1 MSAVPV
7 LGPEQRA
14 AAWAALASEEYEV
27 LVVGG
32 GVTGAGVALDAATRG
47 LKTAMVE
54 ARDFA
59 SGTSSRSSKLFHGG
73 LRYLEQFDFG
83 LVREALHE
91 RDLAVNRI
99 SPHLVKPLQFL
110 YPLTHRVW
118 ERPYV
123 TAGLA
128 LYDGLARF
136 GALSEP
142 MPAQKH
148 LTRTG
153 ARKLF
158 PALRPDALVGAVR
171 YYDAQA
177 DDARHTLT
185 VALTAAKYGAT
196 VLNSA
201 EVVSFTRVGGRVVGA
216 RVRDVE
222 TGQEVDVKSEVV
234 VNATGVWTDDLQTL
248 VGGRGRFHV
257 RASKGVHI
265 VVPRDRI
272 NGETGLILKTEK
284 SVLFVIP
291 WGSHW
296 IVGTT
301 DTDWDLDKAHPAASK
316 ADIDYIL
323 EHVNKV
329 LTTPLSHED
338 ISGVYAGLRPLLSG
352 ESEDTSQLSREH
364 AVARPSPGVISVA
377 GGKYTTYRPMAAD
390 AVDAVAED
398 VTRTVPASV
407 TEDIPLLGAEGYHA
421 MVNTLDRL
429 AEQWGIGRYR
439 AEHLLNRFGSMTP
452 DVLALAAEDR
462 DLLTPVPGAEEYLM
476 VEMVWGAAHEG
487 ALHLDDL
494 LARRT
499 RISIETPHRGTE
511 SAEPVA
517 RAVAGVLGGT
527 RSGSPTRW
535 PPTPPGSRPSGAR
548 RPRPTTGRPTPSG
561 SPRRTPAPSPSAAP
575 SCRRSASG
583 LQPRPGADGCC
594 AEPSCSSSGRD
605 RSSLGPLP
613 SSSRVGGAV
622 RGKDDGHAHRRA
634 HLRRPRPDR
643 EARAL
648 PRRLRQRRGVGPG
661 HEDLHPAGRPAGA
674 GRLPLAQRQRVH
686 GPGDRARVP
695 ARGLGA
701 RPRPA
706 GR

>member
-1 MSAVPV
+1 MTAVRP
-7 LGPEQRA
+7 LGPDQRA
-14 AAWAALASEEYEV
+14 QAWADLAAGEFEV

-47 LKTAMVE
+47 LRTALVE

-91 RDLAVNRI
+91 RDLSVNRI
-99 SPHLVKPLQFL
+99 APHLVKPVPFL
-110 YPLTHRVW
+110 YPLTHHVW

-128 LYDGLARF
+128 LYDGLARL

-142 MPAQKH
+142 MPGQKH

-153 ARKLF
+153 ARRLF
-158 PALRPDALVGAVR
+158 PALKEDALVGAVR

-185 VALTAAKYGAT
+185 VALTAAAYGAT

-201 EVVSFTRVGGRVVGA
+201 EVVAFTHAGGRVVGA

-222 TGQEVDVKSEVV
+222 TGQEVDVRSEVV
-234 VNATGVWTDDLQTL
+234 VNATGVWTDDVQTL

-272 NGETGLILKTEK
+272 NGEVGLILRTEK

-301 DTDWDLDKAHPAASK
+301 DTDWSLDKAHPAASK

-323 EHVNKV
+323 EHVNQV
-329 LTTPLSHED
+329 LSVPITHAD
-338 ISGVYAGLRPLLSG
+338 ITGVYAGLRPLLSG
-352 ESEDTSQLSREH
+352 EQESTSQLSREH
-364 AVARPSPGVISVA
+364 AVARPVPGVIAVA

-398 VTRTVPASV
+398 VSRPVPPSV
-407 TEDIPLLGAEGYHA
+407 TENIPLVGAEGYAA
-421 MVNTLDRL
+421 MVNSLDGLSQR
-429 AEQWGIGRYR
+429 WGIPHFR
-439 AEHLLNRFGSMTP
+439 AEHLLNRFGSLTP
-452 DVLALAAEDR
+452 EVLALAADAPE
-462 DLLTPVPGAEEYLM
+462 LLQPVPGAEEYLM

-499 RISIETPHRGTE
+499 RISIETPHRGVE

-517 RAVAGVLGGT
+517 RAVAGVLG
-527 RSGSPTRW
+527 W
-535 PPTPPGSRPSGAR
+535 
-548 RPRPTTGRPTPSG
+548 
-561 SPRRTPAPSPSAAP
+561 
-575 SCRRSASG
+575 
-583 LQPRPGADGCC
+583 D
-594 AEPSCSSSGRD
+594 AERIANEVDSY
-605 RSSLGPLP
+605 
-613 SSSRVGGAV
+613 
-622 RGKDDGHAHRRA
+622 
-634 HLRRPRPDR
+634 
-643 EARAL
+643 
-648 PRRLRQRRGVGPG
+648 
-661 HEDLHPAGRPAGA
+661 
-674 GRLPLAQRQRVH
+674 
-686 GPGDRARVP
+686 RARVEAERRSQEAADDLEADA
-695 ARGLGA
+695 ARVA
-701 RPRPA
+701 APDTRA
-706 GR
+706 VAVGRALH

>member
-1 MSAVPV
+1 MSAVRPM
-7 LGPEQRA
+7 GPEARA
-14 AAWAALASEEYEV
+14 QAWAALAAEEFEV

-47 LKTAMVE
+47 LKTALVE

-99 SPHLVKPLQFL
+99 SPHLVKPLPFL

-148 LTRTG
+148 LSRTG

-158 PALRPDALVGAVR
+158 PALKPDALVGAVR

-201 EVVSFTRVGGRVVGA
+201 EVVSFTHAGGRVVGA

-222 TGQEVDVKSEVV
+222 TGQEVDVRSEVV

-323 EHVNKV
+323 EHVNEV
-329 LTTPLSHED
+329 LTTPLTHED

-364 AVARPSPGVISVA
+364 AVARPMPGVIAVA

-398 VTRTVPASV
+398 VTRSIPKSV
-407 TEDIPLLGAEGYHA
+407 TEEVPLVGAEGYFA
-421 MVNTLDRL
+421 MVNSLERL
-429 AEQWGIGRYR
+429 ADQWGVPRFR
-439 AEHLLNRFGSMTP
+439 AEHLLNRYGSLTP
-452 DVLALAAEDR
+452 DVLALAD
-462 DLLTPVPGAEEYLM
+462 DDSSLLQPVPGAEEYLM

-511 SAEPVA
+511 SAEAVA
-517 RAVAGVLGGT
+517 RAVAGVLGWDDERVANEVASYAARVEAER
-527 RSGSPTRW
+527 RSQTEADDRAADAV
-535 PPTPPGSRPSGAR
+535 RV
-548 RPRPTTGRPTPSG
+548 
-561 SPRRTPAPSPSAAP
+561 AAP
-575 SCRRSASG
+575 DTRAV
-583 LQPRPGADGCC
+583 A
-594 AEPSCSSSGRD
+594 
-605 RSSLGPLP
+605 
-613 SSSRVGGAV
+613 VG
-622 RGKDDGHAHRRA
+622 
-634 HLRRPRPDR
+634 
-643 EARAL
+643 RAL
-648 PRRLRQRRGVGPG
+648 
-661 HEDLHPAGRPAGA
+661 A
-674 GRLPLAQRQRVH
+674 
-686 GPGDRARVP
+686 
-695 ARGLGA
+695 
-701 RPRPA
+701 
-706 GR
+706 